1 MSSTPVR
8 EERVAPHSERTTVDR
23 GDGSDPARAPVVP
36 DVTVTI
42 VTYDCREDVLRCID
56 TIRGGAVRRGAEVV
70 VVDND
75 SHDGVVDAIRER
87 HPEVV
92 VVERRTNAGFGR
104 SHNLAAAHASGRY
117 ILVLNPDTVVEAG
130 ALDEMIDFAD
140 ARQAEGRPVGVVAPM
155 LLNPD
160 GTDQRTARSFPTASA
175 GVFGRRSP
183 LTRWFPNNRWSRRFL
198 RADQVDRSRPWTVD
212 WVSGAAMLVPRDLFE
227 SIGGFDPDFFM
238 HFEDAEL
245 CARVGAEG
253 RDVWCVPQ
261 ARIVHHEGGSRRGW
275 PVSQIWYFHRGAY
288 LFDRKVRHPNAT
300 DPRRWLTAGLLGV
313 RLIATVLLNVVQR
326 ITTVRHPDGSAQP
339 DT

>member
-8 EERVAPHSERTTVDR
+8 EELLAPRPEQVAPDR
-23 GDGSDPARAPVVP
+23 GDDVDHTTGEQVP
-36 DVTVTI
+36 DLTVTI
-42 VTYDCREDVLRCID
+42 VTYDCRDDVLRCLD
-56 TIRGGAVRRGAEVV
+56 TLAGGAGRHRVEVV

-75 SHDGVVDAIRER
+75 SHDGVVDAVRR
-87 HPEVV
+87 AHPEVTV
-92 VVERRTNAGFGR
+92 VGRRTNAGFGR
-104 SHNLAAAHASGRY
+104 SHNLAAAHAAGRY
-117 ILVLNPDTVVEAG
+117 LLVLNPDTVVEPG
-130 ALDEMIDFAD
+130 ALDAMVDFAD
-140 ARQAEGRPVGVVAPM
+140 AQSADGRPVGVVAPM

-175 GVFGRRSP
+175 GIFGRRSP
-183 LTRWFPNNRWSRRFL
+183 LTRWFPGNPWSRRFL

-212 WVSGAAMLVPRDLFE
+212 WVSGAAMLIPRDLFE

-245 CARVGAEG
+245 CARVGATG

-275 PVSQIWYFHRGAY
+275 PVSQVWYFHRGAY
-288 LFDRKVRHPNAT
+288 LFDRKARHPGAT
-300 DPRRWLTAGLLGV
+300 DPRRWLTAALLGV
-313 RLIATVLLNVVQR
+313 RLIATVGLNVVQR
-326 ITTVRHPDGSAQP
+326 ITHVRQIDDPTDP